1 MRDSDN
7 NKKWLYLDKILCMVL
22 AMLIFLEAIP
32 FSNTFAMETDAA
44 ETETIQSKDEEA
56 AEPVQGS
63 DTFAVETD
71 AAETKTIQSEDE
83 QAVEPLQ
90 APVSPAAAGTGYIN
104 EPLGGNT
111 IASGDEAKLVVMEAD
126 GDPSG
131 GYYQSYPIG
140 INASARTAAL
150 QQALWELYQI
160 NDDSI
165 SYIMYIGSE
174 MSGLQ
179 SAPFANSDSA
189 TSVADTTFA
198 SLSGRVDTLVLTG
211 TQADGVTDTPATAAN
226 TSIRLFS
233 AGIGNKFFGCNIIFR
248 NIRYN
253 LNTGTDG
260 TGNAVFMNGYD
271 LTLGGNSWQTASSQ
285 YFGGS
290 NTGTVKARGKTTDTA
305 TITVYSTGNGASYF
319 YGGMQ
324 AGTLDGNTEI
334 KICNTS
340 GNAVHFYGGGYGTS
354 AANTANVTGNVT
366 NTITGMSDI
375 SGGLTRFIGGMYY
388 GNIGGKITN
397 TISGPGRFT
406 ALDPSVFWGDGYF
419 IGGSYS
425 GDIGSDS
432 TLGSDVNTE
441 ELDNDY
447 TPLAETSDYVIKN
460 NIDTSGYTSGRM
472 FYIGINFTA
481 GIVKGNIVNILKAG
495 ANNSGSYSGVQCGGG
510 YEARIG
516 GSWATANN
524 FSAFSSNGTVKDP
537 ETGIAAAKSAASFQI
552 YGNITNVIRSGSIST
567 GDGFKY
573 FRGAGYGYVKGNA
586 YSAVGTDG
594 IVYQNG
600 NNTYEY
606 STTIKNQS
614 TVTTFDLVGGGGAE
628 SGNNSFCI
636 IGDTTLVLCEV
647 RARWTY
653 GGSFGGVHIGD
664 SKIELHSGVVSTLE
678 GAGYNAFIQKGDS
691 RAEVYGGQVDSF
703 LCGGS
708 WNDTYHDGNV
718 SVEVFDGRNVIINAS
733 MGGTYGLV
741 SSHYTSGDS
750 EIVVHGGNFSGTANR
765 FTGDVVE
772 NGFSAGPSYKGTIFG
787 NASVT
792 LDLRGNQSGF
802 SVAPGDRIS
811 GGRRYGTNNDAYL
824 GTDENNT
831 ITLNILTDNE
841 STDLLNG
848 LSIYGDCSYNNTTA
862 NAGRTRSGHITINI
876 NAPNANLGSLFATSY
891 PNTTGTNASIVLMR
905 DVQINLVSAGIIQG
919 LSGGNGNETI
929 TNTIAAYSGT
939 QNKYAVI
946 NVGPQSTAPEDILGD
961 KETGMTAD
969 GLPHKIR
976 VTGGIGITGFTSM
989 DIRERLLIAEDGSI
1003 KNGGTSVTLANH
1015 DTYSAFGN
1023 ITLHAGDGIDASG
1036 IGVAQDSALF
1046 IAGVLTVEGDGTA
1059 YIQSPGTQDQIV
1071 FTDATVNADYLTWLK
1086 VGNQSEYTNL
1096 QTNCFGARKGWFVF
1110 TLNPSGLTNA
1120 KKMTPDNLRGV
1131 EAATGK
1137 TFAGDNDTRLSVT
1150 DGYAVAISALI
1161 YTWEVTEGEGMI
1173 SHNVEAST
1181 SKPSSGYMTAYST
1194 VTKDTPSA
1202 HGMIAIP
1209 CENIPSLVVYPEL
1222 TFIPDAPFGEWVKGI
1237 QIHRSDEYIVSPQ
1250 HLNCTDISEQ
1260 SISDYKINPT
1270 VKWAVSGEDK
1280 YYTFDIKAQYTS
1292 DAQLTAHSVIITEA
1306 EAAAITGAADIIN
1319 YNQAEGRPFSAN
1331 NITDTMITAIQKSL
1345 DEGQY
1350 MRIHPVIYTAG
1361 DTSLQGTDKQTT
1373 VDVIVV
1379 KDETGLSGDRSY
1391 GVYAGDAVIELS
1403 SAQMLSGQSD
1413 LDNGY
1418 THAIVILADGTTATP
1433 TIDSAAVST
1442 ITSTTFSEVPKD
1454 VPVTYTYAPDVSS
1467 TPVEK
1472 NVVVRVVSASITI
1485 EKYGDKS
1492 GGTTLTGAEF
1502 TIERWDSSGTGQ
1514 WIYIEHNSVT
1524 KTWSDTASGNSPY
1537 TQITAGTGGS
1547 TTFAGLPLGKYRIK
1561 EVASPTNYTILREPI
1576 ITEVPYMI
1584 DDTDPN
1590 YDTVTGSKSP
1600 DSTVTG
1606 GSVTTAYYYNM
1617 TYTITDTAVINMPAT
1632 GRGITPVMLVLA
1644 GLGIALLASA
1654 GYILFSKRRRTAH

>member
-1 MRDSDN
+1 
-7 NKKWLYLDKILCMVL
+7 MVL
-22 AMLIFLEAIP
+22 TMLVFLGAIP
-32 FSNTFAMETDAA
+32 FSSTFAMETDAA
-44 ETETIQSKDEEA
+44 ETENIQSEDEEA
-56 AEPVQGS
+56 DEPVQGS
-63 DTFAVETD
+63 DTFAEETD
-71 AAETKTIQSEDE
+71 AEETDAEETEDIQSEDE
-83 QAVEPLQ
+83 EAVEPLQ

-111 IASGDEAKLVVMEAD
+111 INAGDEDNLVVMEAD
-126 GDPSG
+126 GDPGG
-131 GYYQSYPIG
+131 GYYESYPTG
-140 INASARTAAL
+140 TNASARTTAL
-150 QQALWELYQI
+150 QQALWDLYQTD
-160 NDDSI
+160 DDSI
-165 SYIMYIGSE
+165 SYIMYIGSD
-174 MSGLQ
+174 MSELQ
-179 SAPFANSDSA
+179 LAPFVNSDSA
-189 TSVADTTFA
+189 TSVADATFA
-198 SLSGRVDTLVLTG
+198 ALSGRVDTLVLTG
-211 TQADGVTDTPATAAN
+211 TQADTVTDTPAAGAN

-233 AGIGNKFFGCNIIFR
+233 AVSGNKFFGCNMIFR

-253 LNTGTDG
+253 LNTGTGG

-271 LTLGGNSWQTASSQ
+271 LTLGGNSWQTAASQ

-290 NTGTVKARGKTTDTA
+290 NSGTVKARGKTADTA
-305 TITVYSTGNGASYF
+305 TITVYSTGNGVSF
-319 YGGMQ
+319 FFGGMQ
-324 AGTLDGNTEI
+324 TGILDGNTEI
-334 KICNTS
+334 KIYNTS
-340 GNAVHFYGGGYGTS
+340 GNAVHLYGGGYGTS
-354 AANTANVTGNVT
+354 ANTANVTGNVT
-366 NTITGMSDI
+366 NTITGMASTG
-375 SGGLTRFIGGMYY
+375 GGLNRFIGGVYY

-406 ALDPSVFWGDGYF
+406 AFDPAHTFGDGSF

-432 TLGSDVNTE
+432 TLGGDVSTKG
-441 ELDNDY
+441 LDNDY

-460 NIDTSGYTSGRM
+460 IIDTSGYTSGRM
-472 FYIGINFTA
+472 FYIGVNFTA

-516 GSWATANN
+516 GSWATDNN
-524 FSAFSSNGTVKDP
+524 FSTSSDDGTVSSP
-537 ETGIAAAKSAASFQI
+537 AAGVAAAKSTASFQL

-567 GDGFKY
+567 GAGFNY
-573 FRGAGYGYVKGNA
+573 FRGAGHGYVEGNA
-586 YSAVGTDG
+586 YSAVGTEG

-600 NNTYEY
+600 NDTYEY
-606 STTIKNQS
+606 STAKKYQS
-614 TVTTFDLVGGGGAE
+614 TATTFDLVGGGGVE
-628 SGNNSFCI
+628 GGDNSFCI
-636 IGDTTLVLCEV
+636 TGDTTLILCEV

-664 SKIELHSGVVSTLE
+664 SKIALHSGVVSTLE

-718 SVEVFDGRNVIINAS
+718 SVEVFDGLNVIINAS
-733 MGGTYGLV
+733 LGGTYGLV
-741 SSHYTSGDS
+741 NKHYTSGDS
-750 EIVVHGGNFSGTANR
+750 EIVVHGGNFSGTANQ
-765 FTGDVVE
+765 FTGDVVQ

-792 LDLRGNQSGF
+792 LDLRGNQNGF
-802 SVAPGDRIS
+802 AVAKGDHIS

-848 LSIYGDCSYNNTTA
+848 LSIYGDCSLNNTAA

-891 PNTTGTNASIVLMR
+891 PNTTGTGTNIALRR
-905 DVQINLVSAGIIQG
+905 DVQINLVSAGTIQG

-929 TNTIAAYSGT
+929 TNAIAAYSGT

-946 NVGPQSTAPEDILGD
+946 NIGPQSSDPEDILGE
-961 KETGMTAD
+961 KETGMTTD
-969 GLPHKIR
+969 GLPYKIR
-976 VTGGIGITGFTSM
+976 VTGGVGIMGFTSM

-1015 DTYSAFGN
+1015 GTYSEFGN
-1023 ITLHAGDGIDASG
+1023 ITLHAGDGADASG
-1036 IGVAQDSALF
+1036 IGVAQTSALF

-1059 YIQSPGTQDQIV
+1059 YIQSPGTQNQIV
-1071 FTDATVNADYLTWLK
+1071 FTDAVVGLGSITWLK

-1096 QTNCFGARKGWFVF
+1096 QTNYFGANKGWFVF
-1110 TLNPSGLTNA
+1110 TLDPSGAENA
-1120 KKMTPDNLRGV
+1120 KKMTPYNLRGV

-1137 TFAGDNDTRLSVT
+1137 TFVGDNDTHFST
-1150 DGYAVAISALI
+1150 DNGYAVAISALI

-1181 SKPSSGYMTAYST
+1181 SISASGYMTAYSS
-1194 VTKDTPSA
+1194 VAKDMPSTQ
-1202 HGMIAIP
+1202 GMLAIP
-1209 CENIPSLVVYPEL
+1209 CENIPSPVDYPEL
-1222 TFIPDAPFGEWVKGI
+1222 TFIPDAPLGEWVKGI
-1237 QIHRSDEYIVSPQ
+1237 QIHRSDEYVVSPQ
-1250 HLNCTDISEQ
+1250 HVNCTDIGEQ
-1260 SISDYKINPT
+1260 SISDYMVSPT
-1270 VKWAVSGEDK
+1270 ATWAVSEEDK

-1292 DAQLTAHSVIITEA
+1292 DAQLTAHSVIITET

-1319 YNQAEGRPFSAN
+1319 YNQVEGRPFFAN
-1331 NITDTMITAIQKSL
+1331 NITDTMITAIQKPL
-1345 DEGQY
+1345 DEDQY
-1350 MRIHPVIYTAG
+1350 MRIHQVIYTAG
-1361 DTSLQGTDKQTT
+1361 DTSLQGTDKQMT
-1373 VDVIVV
+1373 VNVIVV
-1379 KDETGLSGDRSY
+1379 KDETELSGDRSY

-1403 SAQMLSGQSD
+1403 SAQMISGQSD

-1418 THAIVILADGTTATP
+1418 THAIAILADGTRATP
-1433 TIDSAAVST
+1433 TIDSAAIST
-1442 ITSTTFSEVPKD
+1442 ITSTTLSEVPKD

-1472 NVVVRVVSASITI
+1472 NVVVRIVSASITI
-1485 EKYGDKS
+1485 EKYGDKN
-1492 GGTTLTGAEF
+1492 GVTALTGAGF

-1514 WIYIEHNSVT
+1514 WIYIEYNNLT
-1524 KTWSDTASGNSPY
+1524 KAWSDTASGDPPY
-1537 TQITAGTGGS
+1537 TQTTAGTGGS
-1547 TTFAGLPLGKYRIK
+1547 TTFADLPLGKYRIK
-1561 EVASPTNYTILREPI
+1561 EVASPNGYTTLREPI
-1576 ITEVPYMI
+1576 ITEVPYTI
-1584 DDTDPN
+1584 DDADPN
-1590 YDTVTGSKSP
+1590 YDAVTGSKTP
-1600 DSTVTG
+1600 DRTATD

-1617 TYTITDTAVINMPAT
+1617 TYTITNTAVINVPTA
-1632 GRGITPVMLVLA
+1632 GRGVTPVMLVLA

-1654 GYILFSKRRRTAH
+1654 GYSLFSKRRRTGH